1 MSSLW
6 TWFYKKI
13 ESVDCTQYDHPKV
26 SQEHYSNSLN
36 LSNVP
41 FTMSI

>member
-13 ESVDCTQYDHPKV
+13 ESVDRTRYGHPKV
-26 SQEHYSNSLN
+26 LQEHCSNSLN
-36 LSNVP
+36 LLNVP